1 MTAETILSKL
11 KKMYTATFDLEEN
24 SDCAG
29 RQVNLYGHF
38 NVDNSRYVLSKKATL
53 WEANCQEHLFVQAV
67 RSEAMTDG
75 RLPAVEAGHAECEEN
90 PEMKKE
96 AEQEAETE
104 LDLFRLQELD
114 KWLRE
119 KAEPYFVRKGEE
131 YPPKNHMYTY
141 LTVVL
146 ITDKK
151 INDDVK
157 RFAKKYK
164 FERTYKW
171 TLRGYMQTRLVLVS
185 TADNVVITNGSG
197 KVLEKTYQTLVG

>member
-11 KKMYTATFDLEEN
+11 KKMYTATFDLEES

-67 RSEAMTDG
+67 GSEAMTDG
-75 RLPAVEAGHAECEEN
+75 RLPAVEAGNAECEEN
-90 PEMKKE
+90 PEMK
-96 AEQEAETE
+96 QEAKSETE
-104 LDLFRLQELD
+104 TGLN
-114 KWLRE
+114 
-119 KAEPYFVRKGEE
+119 AEPYFVRKGEE
-131 YPPKNHMYTY
+131 YPPKDHMYTY

-171 TLRGYMQTRLVLVS
+171 NLRGYMQTRLVLIS
-185 TADNVVITNGSG
+185 TADNTVITNGSG
-197 KVLEKTYQTLVG
+197 KVLEKTYRTLVG

>member
-38 NVDNSRYVLSKKATL
+38 NVDNSRYVLSKKAKL
-53 WEANCQEHLFVQAV
+53 WEANCQEHLFVQ
-67 RSEAMTDG
+67 T
-75 RLPAVEAGHAECEEN
+75 AGS
-90 PEMKKE
+90 
-96 AEQEAETE
+96 ETE

-119 KAEPYFVRKGEE
+119 KAEPYFVRNGEE

-164 FERTYKW
+164 FDRTYKW
-171 TLRGYMQTRLVLVS
+171 NLRGYMQTRLVLVS

-197 KVLEKTYQTLVG
+197 KVLEKTYRTLVG